1 MEELK
6 ALIKTETD
14 RLICETHPEVCALR
28 DQNYARLESIVLDRL
43 LLSAEAEI
51 SVQTA
56 LAELET
62 ELGHI

>member
-14 RLICETHPEVCALR
+14 CLICETHPEVCALR